1 MPAMIFRASALRS
14 TETKESESFTEEK
27 VLRHDQEKNKETEK
41 EPYITRI
48 ALCTFAA
55 VGNRVTLP

>member
-1 MPAMIFRASALRS
+1 MIFRASALRS

-27 VLRHDQEKNKETEK
+27 ELRHDRGGAGRGEETEK

-48 ALCTFAA
+48 ALCSFAEA
-55 VGNRVTLP
+55 GNRVTLL